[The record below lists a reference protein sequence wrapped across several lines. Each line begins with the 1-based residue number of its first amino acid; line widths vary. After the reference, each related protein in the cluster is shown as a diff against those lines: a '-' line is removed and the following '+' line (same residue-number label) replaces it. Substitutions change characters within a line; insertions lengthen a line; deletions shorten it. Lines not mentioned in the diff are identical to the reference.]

1 MRLPKKM
8 RFFYQF
14 LSNYEKDL
22 QHNSETAPTYIQA
35 MHEAGARE
43 AVRCVREEYERRFGK
58 NLVCLFPQKNN

>member
-8 RFFYQF
+8 RFFYHF
-14 LSNYEKDL
+14 LSNYENDL
-22 QHNSETAPTYIQA
+22 KHNSETAPTYIQA

-58 NLVCLFPQKNN
+58 NLIYCSHKKIN